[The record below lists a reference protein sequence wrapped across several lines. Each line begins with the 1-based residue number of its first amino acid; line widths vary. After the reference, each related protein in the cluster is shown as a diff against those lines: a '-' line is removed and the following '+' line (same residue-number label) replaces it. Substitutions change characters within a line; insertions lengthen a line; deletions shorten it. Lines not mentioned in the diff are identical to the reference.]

1 MEDFGTVKCGETIK
15 RIRLKHKLTQAQFA
29 EIIGKSP
36 STLHAY
42 ENNIVVPPF
51 EVIKTISELFHI
63 AIGTIMGLDD
73 LKARKESMSL
83 IRGILN
89 LGESESFKSNKL
101 PMEDLRKLYEI
112 FTGMNSEDDDE

>member
-1 MEDFGTVKCGETIK
+1 MEDFGTVRCGETIK

-42 ENNIVVPPF
+42 EKDLVVPPF
-51 EVIKTISELFHI
+51 DVIRTISELFNI
-63 AIGTIMGLDD
+63 SIGTIMGLDD
-73 LKARKESMSL
+73 LKTRKESMDV
-83 IRGILN
+83 IRSVLN
-89 LGESESFKSNKL
+89 LGENESFKSSGL
-101 PMEDLRKLYEI
+101 PMEVLRRIYEI